1 MRPRG
6 MRSKWVK
13 LRPWY
18 YTKRRRTARAVEQ
31 ALAIADDLNAAGRP
45 EGQR

>member
-13 LRPWY
+13 LLPRY
-18 YTKRRRTARAVEQ
+18 YTERRQPTRAVERRCRVT
-31 ALAIADDLNAAGRP
+31 AREHPSEAVNPDD
-45 EGQR
+45 